1 MFAPSLVRN
10 FPYVQL
16 LDPSVALS
24 EISIATEMIKWYDY
38 LFLGASPS
46 LAKEDKAWQRDRKR
60 KTMALFAT
68 AEVPDKFLLL
78 DNRHVASVSTTAE
91 TPDPDSEI
99 TEHADPSS
107 SSSSSPPPPPPSPRG
122 APATT
127 APSPSGPLLTL
138 PISPRPA
145 HTNTD
150 VPASPR
156 LKLDLRGLGPTA
168 TSTSGP
174 AHKSPAASHAGVG
187 LQRKQSSFFHFS
199 PATYSVSFG
208 TLSSQRT
215 LNDFVTF
222 RAFLSHN

>member
-1 MFAPSLVRN
+1 MKQTIQDFPDSTKMRLEILIPMLRTIIEHSDKNQMYVQQTSFFFPTNFSELSSDPFFFLVIFVASLSRGLENIARMFAPSLVRN

-127 APSPSGPLLTL
+127 APSPSGPLLT
-138 PISPRPA
+138 
-145 HTNTD
+145 
-150 VPASPR
+150 
-156 LKLDLRGLGPTA
+156 
-168 TSTSGP
+168 
-174 AHKSPAASHAGVG
+174 
-187 LQRKQSSFFHFS
+187 
-199 PATYSVSFG
+199 
-208 TLSSQRT
+208 
-215 LNDFVTF
+215 
-222 RAFLSHN
+222 